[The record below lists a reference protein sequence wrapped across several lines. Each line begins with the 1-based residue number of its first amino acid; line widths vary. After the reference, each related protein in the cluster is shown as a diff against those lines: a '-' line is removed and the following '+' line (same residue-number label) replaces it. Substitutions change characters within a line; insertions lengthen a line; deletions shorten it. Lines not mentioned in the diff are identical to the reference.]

1 MIFGF
6 NPYKEVVKVSDRVE
20 RAYNLLLGASMIEK
34 PDDVGLEV
42 RALIGPMLKA
52 WSKHRRR
59 DKIIW
64 ALRSKAYKEI
74 EKSIKHLRKI
84 LSKTHEE
91 LEKVRSD
98 LEEVL
103 RGLEEVFENGY
114 EEGVEEKIRGLAD
127 KLHRVEDILWG

>member
-6 NPYKEVVKVSDRVE
+6 NPYKEVVKISDRIE

-34 PDDVGLEV
+34 PDDVELEV

-52 WSKHRRR
+52 WSKHRKR

-64 ALRSKAYKEI
+64 TLRMKAFKEI
-74 EKSIKHLRKI
+74 ERSIKHLKKI
-84 LSKTHEE
+84 LSKTSGDI
-91 LEKVRSD
+91 EKVRSE

-103 RGLEEVFENGY
+103 KSLEEIFEGGY
-114 EEGVEEKIRGLAD
+114 ERGVEEKIRRLAD

>member
-1 MIFGF
+1 MIFKF
-6 NPYKEVVKVSDRVE
+6 DPYKEVVKISDRIE
-20 RAYNLLLGASMIEK
+20 KAYNLLLGASMIEN
-34 PDDVGLEV
+34 PDNVRVEV
-42 RALIGPMLKA
+42 RALIGPMIKA
-52 WSKHRRR
+52 WSKHRKR

-64 ALRSKAYKEI
+64 TLRLKAFKEL

-91 LEKVRSD
+91 LDRVRDD

-103 RGLEEVFENGY
+103 RGLEEVFEGGY
-114 EEGVEEKIRGLAD
+114 EKGVEEKIRGLAD